1 MDVWQPPPTCHGGGL
16 ERDISEQEMMDGTG
30 ANKFDF
36 VLVLMKCSRPCF
48 DPYLEYV
55 LAHSPTPARWQTMK
69 CCLFDYSPIICLS
82 SILLG
87 FHSLCFCIHV
97 FFPFLS
103 WVSWLW
109 RYRGGLR
116 LWEFSA
122 CGILV
127 GCLRLYAWE
136 KKLYDEV
143 KAGGSTQ
150 KIYKRKCSQ
159 LRNKDMRREVNW
171 CSKCKRKLGLIG
183 FRYRC
188 GNMFCSNHRYSD
200 RHECRFDYKAAGRA
214 MIAKENPVVKPARI
228 LKV

>member
-1 MDVWQPPPTCHGGGL
+1 MNMKSSSFVPWL
-16 ERDISEQEMMDGTG
+16 EHVGNSTKKKKKKLIQAITG
-30 ANKFDF
+30 HRSS
-36 VLVLMKCSRPCF
+36 SR
-48 DPYLEYV
+48 
-55 LAHSPTPARWQTMK
+55 
-69 CCLFDYSPIICLS
+69 S
-82 SILLG
+82 SSWS
-87 FHSLCFCIHV
+87 HSLT
-97 FFPFLS
+97 L
-103 WVSWLW
+103 
-109 RYRGGLR
+109 G
-116 LWEFSA
+116 
-122 CGILV
+122 
-127 GCLRLYAWE
+127 RLYAWE

-188 GNMFCSNHRYSD
+188 GKMFCSNHRYSD

-228 LKV
+228 LKVWSMVSVCLDGKWV

>member
-1 MDVWQPPPTCHGGGL
+1 MFSSPSFLGCPGYGGHDIKNIF
-16 ERDISEQEMMDGTG
+16 ERDG
-30 ANKFDF
+30 NF
-36 VLVLMKCSRPCF
+36 VK
-48 DPYLEYV
+48 
-55 LAHSPTPARWQTMK
+55 
-69 CCLFDYSPIICLS
+69 I
-82 SILLG
+82 G
-87 FHSLCFCIHV
+87 
-97 FFPFLS
+97 
-103 WVSWLW
+103 
-109 RYRGGLR
+109 
-116 LWEFSA
+116 
-122 CGILV
+122 
-127 GCLRLYAWE
+127 LYAWE

-188 GNMFCSNHRYSD
+188 GKMFCSNHRYSD

>member
-30 ANKFDF
+30 AN
-36 VLVLMKCSRPCF
+36 
-48 DPYLEYV
+48 
-55 LAHSPTPARWQTMK
+55 
-69 CCLFDYSPIICLS
+69 
-82 SILLG
+82 
-87 FHSLCFCIHV
+87 
-97 FFPFLS
+97 
-103 WVSWLW
+103 
-109 RYRGGLR
+109 
-116 LWEFSA
+116 
-122 CGILV
+122 
-127 GCLRLYAWE
+127 

>member
-1 MDVWQPPPTCHGGGL
+1 MFSSPSFLGCPGYGDTEVV
-16 ERDISEQEMMDGTG
+16 
-30 ANKFDF
+30 F
-36 VLVLMKCSRPCF
+36 VYGSSQLVAF
-48 DPYLEYV
+48 
-55 LAHSPTPARWQTMK
+55 W
-69 CCLFDYSPIICLS
+69 
-82 SILLG
+82 
-87 FHSLCFCIHV
+87 
-97 FFPFLS
+97 
-103 WVSWLW
+103 
-109 RYRGGLR
+109 
-116 LWEFSA
+116 
-122 CGILV
+122 V

-188 GNMFCSNHRYSD
+188 GKMFCSNHRYSD